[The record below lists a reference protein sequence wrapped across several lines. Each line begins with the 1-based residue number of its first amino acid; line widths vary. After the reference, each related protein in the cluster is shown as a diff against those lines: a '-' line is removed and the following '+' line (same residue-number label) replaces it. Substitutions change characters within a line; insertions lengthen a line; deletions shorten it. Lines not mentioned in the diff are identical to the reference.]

1 MIKWMENKHKGR
13 NASNHD
19 FQVMISIIKN
29 GTSKEGAEKRA
40 VAVRFYHSKE
50 KEITNTG
57 RLQIGIDEETER
69 IYFASASG
77 TKGYKLSGSKKNVR
91 VVQFMPDDLS
101 KWESYVGGYVLQQD
115 LECKLF
121 YVDISERKQV

>member
-13 NASNHD
+13 NVSNHD

-69 IYFASASG
+69 IYFASAPG
-77 TKGYKLSGSKKNVR
+77 TEGYKLSGAKKNIR
-91 VVQFMPDDLS
+91 VIQFTPDELS
-101 KWESYVGGYVLQQD
+101 KWESYIGGYVLKQD

-121 YVDISERKQV
+121 YVDISERKPV